1 MHWGAPAPDILRG
14 LAEVQAD
21 EAHTRK
27 LPPIDKWNP
36 ADCGDIDMR
45 IAVDGTWFY
54 LGTPI
59 GRPQLVRLFSTVL
72 KREDSGRYVL
82 VTPVEKVGIK
92 VEDAPFMAVRVDATG
107 EGERRRLSFMTNVG
121 DVAIAGAAN
130 PIRVVFHGT
139 EREPRP
145 YILVRGKL
153 EARISRAVFY
163 ELVNLAEE
171 RKTASGRELGVWSD
185 GVFFSLGSPDP

>member
-14 LAEVQAD
+14 LAQVQAD

-59 GRPQLVRLFSTVL
+59 GRPQLVRLFSTIL

-92 VEDAPFMAVRVDATG
+92 VEDAPFIAVRVDAEG
-107 EGERRRLSFMTNVG
+107 EGQRRRLSFMTNVG
-121 DVAIAGAAN
+121 DVTIAGREN
-130 PIRVVFHGT
+130 PIRVEFRGE

-153 EARISRAVFY
+153 EARIARAVFY

-171 RKTASGRELGVWSD
+171 RKTAGGRELGLWSD